1 MFTFATVMEDGAG
14 GVEVTTFTTDGGV
27 CIGGGGVFCA
37 AGEIILDGVATTL
50 AGAEVGGAMTGLG

>member
-1 MFTFATVMEDGAG
+1 MEDGGAG

-27 CIGGGGVFCA
+27 CTGGGGVFCA

-50 AGAEVGGAMTGLG
+50 AGAEVGGVMTGLG